1 MRAELVAQTICDGV
15 LDMIHG
21 GGRRVPR
28 LLVDGMVITVDKGKV
43 YAYRGDAGDDREHL
57 GWVDVPIEIV
67 ELAREHVLAS
77 LALDSHMATLLE
89 IMSNES

>member
-1 MRAELVAQTICDGV
+1 MRAELIAQTIHDGV

-21 GGRRVPR
+21 MGRRAER

-43 YAYRGDAGDDREHL
+43 HAFRGDVGADHEHL

-67 ELAREHVLAS
+67 ELARESVLAS
-77 LALDSHMATLLE
+77 LALDSQMETLLE
-89 IMSNES
+89 IMSKRS